1 MPHKLTKHPYARYV
15 YHFAMI
21 FIGSICAAVGL
32 EEFLVP
38 DNLIDGGVTGISIM
52 ASYLTKWPLGLFTF
66 LLNIPFLYIGY
77 KQIGKTFV
85 IRSLFAIASFSFW
98 LTFFQSV
105 KEATNDVFLA
115 AIFGGIFLGLG
126 AGLIIRYGGSL
137 DGTEMVAIVINR
149 RWDFSVGQVVMFFN
163 IFILGAAGLL
173 FGWDRAMYSLITYF
187 IAFKLID
194 IVVEGLDESKAA
206 MIISGRSREI
216 AATITARLGRSVTFL
231 HSEDGDNGQKSA
243 VIYVTLTR
251 IEISKLKAICLEEDE
266 NALITIQSV
275 SDVIGKQHKKSI
287 H

>member
-1 MPHKLTKHPYARYV
+1 MPHELSKRRYARYV

-21 FIGSICAAVGL
+21 FIGAILAAIGL

-52 ASYLTKWPLGLFTF
+52 AAYLTRFPLGLFTF
-66 LLNIPFLYIGY
+66 ILNIPFLFIGY

-85 IRSLFAIASFSFW
+85 IRSLFAIAAFSFW

-149 RWDFSVGQVVMFFN
+149 RWNFSVGQIVMFFN

-194 IVVEGLDESKAA
+194 IVVEGIDESKAA
-206 MIISGRSREI
+206 IIISDHSREI
-216 AATITARLGRSVTFL
+216 ADVIMARLGRSVTFL
-231 HSEDGDNGQKSA
+231 QSEGGYSGRQGT
-243 VIYVTLTR
+243 VIYVILTR
-251 IEISKLKAICLEEDE
+251 IEISKLKAICLDMDE
-266 NALITIQSV
+266 NALISIHSV